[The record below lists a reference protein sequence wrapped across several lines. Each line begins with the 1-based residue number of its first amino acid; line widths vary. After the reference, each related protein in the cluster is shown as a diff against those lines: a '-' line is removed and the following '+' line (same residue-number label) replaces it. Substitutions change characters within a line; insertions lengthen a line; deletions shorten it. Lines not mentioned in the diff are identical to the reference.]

1 MSITAIN
8 GKRRGR
14 ALEIVFSIDVLTEDH
29 QSLIK
34 MADKYNDNE
43 NLAAALKNAAE
54 LMDQSLKSY
63 MQELNCIKDE
73 NTTFPEQKYFSSTLL
88 DRQI

>member
-1 MSITAIN
+1 MSITAIK

-14 ALEIVFSIDVLTEDH
+14 ALEIVFSIDVLMEDR

-34 MADKYNDNE
+34 MADKYENNE
-43 NLAAALKNAAE
+43 NLAAALKNAVE

-73 NTTFPEQKYFSSTLL
+73 NTISPEQKYFRSTLL
-88 DRQI
+88 DK

>member
-1 MSITAIN
+1 MSITAIK

-14 ALEIVFSIDVLTEDH
+14 ALEIVFSIDVLMEDR
-29 QSLIK
+29 QSFIK
-34 MADKYNDNE
+34 MADKYKNNE
-43 NLAAALKNAAE
+43 NFAAALKDTVE

-73 NTTFPEQKYFSSTLL
+73 NTISPEQKYFRSTLL
-88 DRQI
+88 DK